1 MLCRAARPTVLSQTP
16 ATAAVFTL
24 CMRQAHSLSAIHAGI
39 RRSSKNES
47 SMTYAERKAAR
58 EALPKP
64 TYKIRKGKKDITEY
78 PAKADPQSRRAR
90 FYDPESKFGKRS
102 LVYKLK
108 TGQLDEDVK
117 DALVRETGKA
127 PWKEKEAKTGAKK
140 SDSKSASKFNKD
152 LLDPA
157 DFHAAFAGGSSSEPA
172 KSEKPERRTSAP
184 SRDIR
189 RAPRQGSFREPRR
202 DSFREPRSEPRRD
215 GFSRE
220 PREFRREPRRE
231 SFSREPREFR
241 DDDNGFRK
249 PREER
254 TVEINEELRDAID
267 EPYPE
272 PREPTRDSF
281 RVSRSERREQ
291 RPERRDSFRD
301 TRNSTRERRETD
313 RTPRRELHRDIDG
326 ETPKSLSIPYTTA
339 ASQFL
344 YGTSV
349 VEAALQAA
357 RRKLY
362 KLYIYAGANREKLAK
377 DAAIQK
383 LAQRNKVETV
393 FVNEEGLK
401 MMDKMSG
408 SRPHNGYILEASPI
422 PQPPV
427 ISLGEVVDAE
437 SGQGTTGYKVVLG
450 HQSHEEALINGKS
463 DFVSASST
471 THKPL
476 VVVVDQILDP
486 GNLGAILRSVSF
498 LGATAVAITK
508 RESASL
514 TPVAL
519 KASAG
524 ASESLTLFSVDHLPK
539 FLQDSRENGWLVYAA
554 VPRTSGS
561 GNLQKHLDLHEIEE
575 IDPLRKNP
583 CILLLGSEGEGL
595 PGQIKSKAD
604 YEVNIPN
611 MSGGTVIDSL
621 NVSVA
626 AGLLTSAFMK
636 GQVKSEFEQ
645 FKVQEEKSHLW

>member
-1 MLCRAARPTVLSQTP
+1 MTLSMLCRAARPTVLTQTP
-16 ATAAVFTL
+16 AAAVVTTL
-24 CMRQAHSLSAIHAGI
+24 CLRQAHSLSAIHAGI
-39 RRSSKNES
+39 RRSSKHES
-47 SMTYAERKAAR
+47 GMTYAERKAAR
-58 EALPKP
+58 EAIPKP
-64 TYKIRKGKKDITEY
+64 TFKIRKGKKDITMY
-78 PAKADPQSRRAR
+78 PGKAEPQSRKAR

-117 DALVRETGKA
+117 ELLVKETGKA
-127 PWKEKEAKTGAKK
+127 PWKEVEAKTAGKK

-152 LLDPA
+152 LLDPV
-157 DFHAAFAGGSSSEPA
+157 DFHAAFSGNSSEPA
-172 KSEKPERRTSAP
+172 KSDRPARRAPAP
-184 SRDIR
+184 SRDF
-189 RAPRQGSFREPRR
+189 SREPRR
-202 DSFREPRSEPRRD
+202 DSFRERRSEPLRE
-215 GFSRE
+215 GFSRA
-220 PREFRREPRRE
+220 PREFGREPRRE
-231 SFSREPREFR
+231 GFSREPREFR
-241 DDDNGFRK
+241 DDDGFRK

-254 TVEINEELRDAID
+254 TVELNEELRDSIN

-272 PREPTRDSF
+272 PTESRRDSF

-291 RPERRDSFRD
+291 RPERRDTFRD
-301 TRNSTRERRETD
+301 TRNSGRERRETD
-313 RTPRRELHRDIDG
+313 RTPRRELFRSDDG
-326 ETPKSLSIPYTTA
+326 DQETPKSLSIPYTTA

-357 RRKLY
+357 KRKLY

-393 FVNEEGLK
+393 FVNEDGLK

-408 SRPHNGYILEASPI
+408 SRPHNGYILEASPL

-427 ISLGEVVDAE
+427 IALGEVVEAE
-437 SGQGTTGYKVVLG
+437 SGQGIKGYKVALG

-476 VVVVDQILDP
+476 VVVVDQVLDP

-508 RESASL
+508 RESASM

-604 YEVNIPN
+604 FEVNIPN

>member
-1 MLCRAARPTVLSQTP
+1 
-16 ATAAVFTL
+16 
-24 CMRQAHSLSAIHAGI
+24 
-39 RRSSKNES
+39 
-47 SMTYAERKAAR
+47 MTYAERKAAR

-90 FYDPESKFGKRS
+90 FYDPESKFGKKS

-108 TGQLDEDVK
+108 TGYLDEDVK
-117 DALVRETGKA
+117 EALVRETGKA
-127 PWKEKEAKTGAKK
+127 PWKENEARSSGKK
-140 SDSKSASKFNKD
+140 SASKPASKFNKD

-172 KSEKPERRTSAP
+172 KSEKPIDEVNHGERASADNP
-184 SRDIR
+184 ANSG
-189 RAPRQGSFREPRR
+189 GSHGGTASAENPAN
-202 DSFREPRSEPRRD
+202 SGGNHGGTASAENP
-215 GFSRE
+215 
-220 PREFRREPRRE
+220 
-231 SFSREPREFR
+231 R
-241 DDDNGFRK
+241 DDDNGFRRL
-249 PREER
+249 REER
-254 TVEINEELRDAID
+254 TVEINEELRDAVD
-267 EPYPE
+267 EPFPE
-272 PREPTRDSF
+272 PSEPRRDF
-281 RVSRSERREQ
+281 RVSRSERRDQ

-301 TRNSTRERRETD
+301 TRSSTRERRETD
-313 RTPRRELHRDIDG
+313 RTPRRELFRDNDR
-326 ETPKSLSIPYTTA
+326 EETTPKSLSIPYTTA

-383 LAQRNKVETV
+383 LAQRNKVEIV
-393 FVNEEGLK
+393 FVNEDGLK

-408 SRPHNGYILEASPI
+408 SRPHNGYILEASPL

-427 ISLGEVVDAE
+427 ISLGEVVEAE
-437 SGQGTTGYKVVLG
+437 TGQGTTGYKVVLG

-508 RESASL
+508 RESASM

-524 ASESLTLFSVDHLPK
+524 ASESLALFSVGHLPK

-575 IDPLRKNP
+575 IDPLRTNP

>member
-1 MLCRAARPTVLSQTP
+1 MTLSMLCRAARPTVLSQTP
-16 ATAAVFTL
+16 AAAAVAVNL
-24 CMRQAHSLSAIHAGI
+24 CIRQAHSLSAIHAGI

-78 PAKADPQSRRAR
+78 PAKADPQTRRAR
-90 FYDPESKFGKRS
+90 FYDPESNFGKKS
-102 LVYKLK
+102 LVYRLK

-117 DALVRETGKA
+117 DALVRETGKT
-127 PWKEKEAKTGAKK
+127 PWKEKEAMSAGKK
-140 SDSKSASKFNKD
+140 SASTPASKFNKD

-157 DFHAAFAGGSSSEPA
+157 DFHAAFTGASSSEPA
-172 KSEKPERRTSAP
+172 KSDRPERRTSAP

-189 RAPRQGSFREPRR
+189 REPRQSSFREPRR
-202 DSFREPRSEPRRD
+202 DSFRESRNGPRRE

-220 PREFRREPRRE
+220 PRA
-231 SFSREPREFR
+231 FR
-241 DDDNGFRK
+241 DDDNGFSRK

-254 TVEINEELRDAID
+254 TVELNEELRDAID

-272 PREPTRDSF
+272 PMEPRRDSF

-301 TRNSTRERRETD
+301 IRSSTRERRETD
-313 RTPRRELHRDIDG
+313 RTPRRELHRDPDT

-349 VEAALQAA
+349 
-357 RRKLY
+357 
-362 KLYIYAGANREKLAK
+362 
-377 DAAIQK
+377 
-383 LAQRNKVETV
+383 RNKVETV

-408 SRPHNGYILEASPI
+408 SRPHNGYILEASPL

-463 DFVSASST
+463 DFVAASSA

-508 RESASL
+508 RDSASL

-524 ASESLTLFSVDHLPK
+524 ASESLTLFSIDHLPK

-575 IDPLRKNP
+575 IDPLGKNP

>member
-1 MLCRAARPTVLSQTP
+1 
-16 ATAAVFTL
+16 
-24 CMRQAHSLSAIHAGI
+24 
-39 RRSSKNES
+39 
-47 SMTYAERKAAR
+47 MTYAERKAAR

-64 TYKIRKGKKDITEY
+64 TFKIRKGKKDITAY

-90 FYDPESKFGKRS
+90 FYDPESKFGKKS

-108 TGQLDEDVK
+108 TGQLDDDVK
-117 DALVRETGKA
+117 ELLVKETGKA
-127 PWKEKEAKTGAKK
+127 LWKDREAKSAGKK
-140 SDSKSASKFNKD
+140 SDSKSGSKFNKD

-157 DFHAAFAGGSSSEPA
+157 DFHAAFAGGSSEPA
-172 KSEKPERRTSAP
+172 KSNRPPRRAPAP
-184 SRDIR
+184 SRDF
-189 RAPRQGSFREPRR
+189 GREPRR
-202 DSFREPRSEPRRD
+202 DSFRERRSEPRRD
-215 GFSRE
+215 AFSRA
-220 PREFRREPRRE
+220 PREFGREPRRE
-231 SFSREPREFR
+231 NFSREPPEFR

-249 PREER
+249 SREER
-254 TVEINEELRDAID
+254 TVELNEELRDSIN

-272 PREPTRDSF
+272 PTESRRDRF

-301 TRNSTRERRETD
+301 TRSSGRERRETD
-313 RTPRRELHRDIDG
+313 RTPRRELFRSDDRDQ

-357 RRKLY
+357 KRKLY

-393 FVNEEGLK
+393 FVNEDGLK

-408 SRPHNGYILEASPI
+408 SRPHNGYILEASPL

-427 ISLGEVVDAE
+427 ISLGEVVEAE
-437 SGQGTTGYKVVLG
+437 SGQGTKGYKVALG

-476 VVVVDQILDP
+476 VVVVDQVLDP

-583 CILLLGSEGEGL
+583 CVLLLGSEGEGL

>member
-1 MLCRAARPTVLSQTP
+1 MTLSMLCRAARPTVLSQTP
-16 ATAAVFTL
+16 ASAAAVFTL

-64 TYKIRKGKKDITEY
+64 TFKIRKGKKDITDY
-78 PAKADPQSRRAR
+78 PAKADPQTRRAR
-90 FYDPESKFGKRS
+90 FYDPESKFGKKS

-127 PWKEKEAKTGAKK
+127 PWKEHEAKSAGKK

-157 DFHAAFAGGSSSEPA
+157 DFHAAFTGGSSSEPA
-172 KSEKPERRTSAP
+172 KSEKPQRRAPAP
-184 SRDIR
+184 SRDFGREPR
-189 RAPRQGSFREPRR
+189 RGSFRER
-202 DSFREPRSEPRRD
+202 RSEPRREGFSRQPREFGREPRRE

-220 PREFRREPRRE
+220 PREFRG
-231 SFSREPREFR
+231 
-241 DDDNGFRK
+241 DGNGFRK

-254 TVEINEELRDAID
+254 TVEINEELRDSID
-267 EPYPE
+267 EPYL
-272 PREPTRDSF
+272 EPTESRRDSF

-301 TRNSTRERRETD
+301 TRNSIRERRETD
-313 RTPRRELHRDIDG
+313 RTPRRELFRDNDR
-326 ETPKSLSIPYTTA
+326 EETTPKSLSIPYTTA

-362 KLYIYAGANREKLAK
+362 KLYIYAGANRERLAK

-393 FVNEEGLK
+393 FVNEEGIK

-408 SRPHNGYILEASPI
+408 SRPHNGYILEASPL

-575 IDPLRKNP
+575 IDPLSKNP

>member
-1 MLCRAARPTVLSQTP
+1 MTLSMLCRAARPTVLSQTP
-16 ATAAVFTL
+16 AAAVTL
-24 CMRQAHSLSAIHAGI
+24 CIRQAHSLSAIHAGI
-39 RRSSKNES
+39 RRSSKSES

-78 PAKADPQSRRAR
+78 PAKADPQTRRAR
-90 FYDPESKFGKRS
+90 FYDPESNFGKKS
-102 LVYKLK
+102 LVYRLK

-127 PWKEKEAKTGAKK
+127 PWKEKEAKSAGKTSA
-140 SDSKSASKFNKD
+140 STPASKFNKD

-157 DFHAAFAGGSSSEPA
+157 DFHAAFTGASSWAPA
-172 KSEKPERRTSAP
+172 QSDRPERRISAP

-189 RAPRQGSFREPRR
+189 REPRQDSFREPRR
-202 DSFREPRSEPRRD
+202 DSFRESRNGPRRE

-220 PREFRREPRRE
+220 ARA
-231 SFSREPREFR
+231 FR
-241 DDDNGFRK
+241 DDDHGFSRK

-254 TVEINEELRDAID
+254 TVELNEELRDAID

-272 PREPTRDSF
+272 PTEPRRDSF
-281 RVSRSERREQ
+281 RVSRSDRREQ

-301 TRNSTRERRETD
+301 TRSSTRERRETD
-313 RTPRRELHRDIDG
+313 RTPRRELHRDPDT

-349 VEAALQAA
+349 VEAALQSA

-377 DAAIQK
+377 DAAIRK

-408 SRPHNGYILEASPI
+408 SRPHNGYILEASPL

-463 DFVSASST
+463 DFVAASSA

-508 RESASL
+508 RDSASL

-524 ASESLTLFSVDHLPK
+524 ASESLTLFSIDHLPK

-575 IDPLRKNP
+575 IDPLGKNP

>member
-1 MLCRAARPTVLSQTP
+1 
-16 ATAAVFTL
+16 
-24 CMRQAHSLSAIHAGI
+24 
-39 RRSSKNES
+39 
-47 SMTYAERKAAR
+47 MTYAERKAAR

-90 FYDPESKFGKRS
+90 FYDPESKFGKKS

-108 TGQLDEDVK
+108 TGYLDEDVK
-117 DALVRETGKA
+117 EALVRETGKA
-127 PWKEKEAKTGAKK
+127 PWKENEARSSGKK
-140 SDSKSASKFNKD
+140 SASKPASKFNKD

-172 KSEKPERRTSAP
+172 KSEKPVRRAPAP
-184 SRDIR
+184 SRDF
-189 RAPRQGSFREPRR
+189 G
-202 DSFREPRSEPRRD
+202 
-215 GFSRE
+215 
-220 PREFRREPRRE
+220 REPRRE
-231 SFSREPREFR
+231 SFRDRRSEPRREGFSRQPREFGREPRRDGFSREPREFR
-241 DDDNGFRK
+241 DDDNGFRRL
-249 PREER
+249 REER
-254 TVEINEELRDAID
+254 TVEINEELRDAVD
-267 EPYPE
+267 EPFPE
-272 PREPTRDSF
+272 PSEPRRDF
-281 RVSRSERREQ
+281 RVSRSERRDQ

-301 TRNSTRERRETD
+301 TRSSTRERRETD
-313 RTPRRELHRDIDG
+313 RTPRRELFRDNDR
-326 ETPKSLSIPYTTA
+326 EETTPKSLSIPYTTA

-383 LAQRNKVETV
+383 LAQRNKVEIV
-393 FVNEEGLK
+393 FVNEDGLK

-408 SRPHNGYILEASPI
+408 SRPHNGYILEASPL

-427 ISLGEVVDAE
+427 ISLGEVVEAE
-437 SGQGTTGYKVVLG
+437 TGQGTTGYKVVLG

-508 RESASL
+508 RESASM

-524 ASESLTLFSVDHLPK
+524 ASESLALFSVGHLPK

-575 IDPLRKNP
+575 IDPLRTNP

>member
-1 MLCRAARPTVLSQTP
+1 
-16 ATAAVFTL
+16 
-24 CMRQAHSLSAIHAGI
+24 
-39 RRSSKNES
+39 
-47 SMTYAERKAAR
+47 MTYAERKAAR

-64 TYKIRKGKKDITEY
+64 TFKIRKGKKDITEY

-108 TGQLDEDVK
+108 TGYLDEDVK
-117 DALVRETGKA
+117 EALVREIGKA
-127 PWKEKEAKTGAKK
+127 PWEENKAKLAGKRPDPKAG
-140 SDSKSASKFNKD
+140 SKFNKD
-152 LLDPA
+152 FLDPS

-172 KSEKPERRTSAP
+172 KAERPVRRAPAP
-184 SRDIR
+184 SRDF
-189 RAPRQGSFREPRR
+189 GREPRR
-202 DSFREPRSEPRRD
+202 DSFRDRRSEPRRE
-215 GFSRE
+215 GFSRA
-220 PREFRREPRRE
+220 PRGFGRESQRD
-231 SFSREPREFR
+231 SFSREPRQFR

-254 TVEINEELRDAID
+254 TIEINEELRDAID

-272 PREPTRDSF
+272 PTKRRDF

-301 TRNSTRERRETD
+301 TRNSGRERRETD
-313 RTPRRELHRDIDG
+313 RTPRRELFRDNDR
-326 ETPKSLSIPYTTA
+326 EQTTPKSLSIPYTTA

-357 RRKLY
+357 KRKLY
-362 KLYIYAGANREKLAK
+362 KLYIYAGANREKLGK

-393 FVNEEGLK
+393 FVNEEGIK

-408 SRPHNGYILEASPI
+408 SRPHNGYILEASPL

-427 ISLGEVVDAE
+427 ISLGEVVEAE
-437 SGQGTTGYKVVLG
+437 SGQGNTGYKVVLG

-476 VVVVDQILDP
+476 VVVIDQVLDP

-554 VPRTSGS
+554 VPRSSGS
-561 GNLQKHLDLHEIEE
+561 GNQQKHLDMHEVEE

-583 CILLLGSEGEGL
+583 CILLLGGEGEGL

-604 YEVNIPN
+604 FEVNIPN

>member
-1 MLCRAARPTVLSQTP
+1 MTLSMLCRAARPTVLSQTP
-16 ATAAVFTL
+16 AAAVTL
-24 CMRQAHSLSAIHAGI
+24 CIRQAHSLSAIHAGI

-78 PAKADPQSRRAR
+78 PAKADPQTRRAR
-90 FYDPESKFGKRS
+90 FYDPESNFGKKS
-102 LVYKLK
+102 LVYRLK

-117 DALVRETGKA
+117 DALVRETGKT
-127 PWKEKEAKTGAKK
+127 PWKEKEAKSAGKK
-140 SDSKSASKFNKD
+140 SASTPASKFNKD

-157 DFHAAFAGGSSSEPA
+157 DFHAAFTGASSSEPA
-172 KSEKPERRTSAP
+172 KSDRPERRISAP

-189 RAPRQGSFREPRR
+189 REPRQGSFREPRR
-202 DSFREPRSEPRRD
+202 DSFRESRNGPRRE

-220 PREFRREPRRE
+220 PRA
-231 SFSREPREFR
+231 FR
-241 DDDNGFRK
+241 DDDNGFSRK

-254 TVEINEELRDAID
+254 TVELNEELRDAID

-272 PREPTRDSF
+272 PMEPRRDSF

-301 TRNSTRERRETD
+301 TRSSTRERRETD
-313 RTPRRELHRDIDG
+313 RTPRRELHRDPDT

-349 VEAALQAA
+349 VEAALQSA

-408 SRPHNGYILEASPI
+408 SRPHNGYILEASPL

-463 DFVSASST
+463 DFVAASSA

-508 RESASL
+508 RDSASL

-524 ASESLTLFSVDHLPK
+524 ASESLTLFSIDHLPK

-575 IDPLRKNP
+575 IDPLGKNP